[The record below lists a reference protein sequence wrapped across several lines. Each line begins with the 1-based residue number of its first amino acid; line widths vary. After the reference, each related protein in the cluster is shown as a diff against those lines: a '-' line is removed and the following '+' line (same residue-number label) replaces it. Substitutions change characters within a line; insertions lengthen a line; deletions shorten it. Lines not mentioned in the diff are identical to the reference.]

1 MPEAVRQISHLGED
15 VQGNQHG
22 SRRKNAEIGLHFLNL
37 EGFLHPLC
45 QKQIIKTEIHAEQE
59 HENGDHNLK
68 IRAVS
73 GHAVGPDG
81 KSAGSCGA
89 EGGAQGIK
97 KRHASDQEEKNLKRH
112 HRDINAIQHQRR
124 LAHSGNQLAHRR
136 PRAFRPHQIHGLS
149 AGKRNDLKQE
159 YQHAHT
165 ADPVRKAAPE
175 HTAAG
180 KSLHV
185 HQNTGAGG
193 RESGNNLKQRIHKVG
208 DIPCDPQRER
218 PDQTHHHPSQCDS
231 HIPFPRKKAKISA
244 PLQGKQH
251 ADGKRQE
258 SADQINRP
266 DVFAIDQSDNHGQ
279 KQKHSLHP
287 HDPPKN
293 ICNASVIHEMIP
305 RFRISFFR
313 QEYLRSHPAPCV
325 W

>member
-1 MPEAVRQISHLGED
+1 MPEAVRQISHLRKD
-15 VQGNQHG
+15 VQSDQYG

-89 EGGAQGIK
+89 EGSAQGIK
-97 KRHASDQEEKNLKRH
+97 KRHASDQEEKNLKRR

-136 PRAFRPHQIHGLS
+136 PRAFRPHQIHGLA

-159 YQHAHT
+159 YQHAHA

-175 HTAAG
+175 HAAAG
-180 KSLHV
+180 KGLHI
-185 HQNTGAGG
+185 HQNTGACGCKT
-193 RESGNNLKQRIHKVG
+193 GNDLKQRIQ
-208 DIPCDPQRER
+208 IFFR
-218 PDQTHHHPSQCDS
+218 
-231 HIPFPRKKAKISA
+231 ILSA
-244 PLQGKQH
+244 EMIIRVRHTCG
-251 ADGKRQE
+251 
-258 SADQINRP
+258 SADRAVGVACHSCHKIMIQKFICRLLSP
-266 DVFAIDQSDNHGQ
+266 GSEPSHKTAFID
-279 KQKHSLHP
+279 L
-287 HDPPKN
+287 
-293 ICNASVIHEMIP
+293 
-305 RFRISFFR
+305 
-313 QEYLRSHPAPCV
+313 YLAPFLFPF
-325 W
+325 